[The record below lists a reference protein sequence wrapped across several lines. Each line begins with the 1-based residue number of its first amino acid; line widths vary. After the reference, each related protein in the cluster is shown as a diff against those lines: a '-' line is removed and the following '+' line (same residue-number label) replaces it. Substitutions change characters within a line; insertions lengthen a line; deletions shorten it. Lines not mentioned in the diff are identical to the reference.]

1 MGRSGSEAAPCTGAA
16 VRQDA
21 LRPSRVGGS
30 REQAPDRQRAP
41 IASTPQEPALAQV
54 ASSYGSGMK
63 DRVMT
68 LADGRQLSL
77 SDYGTSDAPVA
88 FYFHGNPTSRLD
100 PGLFEADI
108 DASEVRIVAVDRP
121 GFGGSSP
128 QRGRVLTDWAADVAE
143 VADQLG
149 LESFAV
155 MGLSA
160 GGPYAVMC
168 AAMLHDRVTGL
179 GLVASLAD
187 PMWHV
192 IVEGR
197 SDEDRAVLA
206 TDDDDAVIALEAERF
221 GADASGFP
229 VGSAGLGAPDVEIFS
244 EDGHGQELR
253 RSVAE
258 AFKQGIAGFAVDR
271 LVYSRPWTFDPGQIT
286 APCEILHGEHD
297 VAVDMAHAERL
308 NDLIPASTLTRL
320 DDHGHLSIIAELPAL
335 AARLTH

>member
-1 MGRSGSEAAPCTGAA
+1 M
-16 VRQDA
+16 
-21 LRPSRVGGS
+21 
-30 REQAPDRQRAP
+30 
-41 IASTPQEPALAQV
+41 
-54 ASSYGSGMK
+54 
-63 DRVMT
+63 
-68 LADGRQLSL
+68 LSL
-77 SDYGTSDAPVA
+77 KRLHRRRAALSGQRSFMTNSLLPAKEWGTRWQIGDWLSKQRFGHLQGSVWVSAKERDSW
-88 FYFHGNPTSRLD
+88 TEELERR
-100 PGLFEADI
+100 EI
-108 DASEVRIVAVDRP
+108 DADAV
-121 GFGGSSP
+121 F
-128 QRGRVLTDWAADVAE
+128 
-143 VADQLG
+143 
-149 LESFAV
+149 
-155 MGLSA
+155 
-160 GGPYAVMC
+160 
-168 AAMLHDRVTGL
+168 
-179 GLVASLAD
+179 
-187 PMWHV
+187 

-206 TDDDDAVIALEAERF
+206 TDDDDAVIAFEAERY